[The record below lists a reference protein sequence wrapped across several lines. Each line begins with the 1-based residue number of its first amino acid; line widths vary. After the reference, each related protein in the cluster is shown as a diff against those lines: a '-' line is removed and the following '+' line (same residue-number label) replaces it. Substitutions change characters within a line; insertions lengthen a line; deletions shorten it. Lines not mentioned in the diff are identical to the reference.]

1 MKVIFGVFFDFFT
14 GRKSFSRPL
23 FSSFSTPH
31 SHFHGHFSGI
41 FHGWPILSFRIY
53 NLIFTHLHVK
63 IFENSHFSKIFTG
76 RFCFSRSL
84 FSFFLR
90 AFFFFWRA
98 LSWNFFTGC
107 KIFFTG
113 KQKKHWSLLQEIEK
127 KWVEGVSL
135 QEYLGYLILNFFISA
150 KILSIK

>member
-1 MKVIFGVFFDFFT
+1 MPVKVIFCVFFDFFT

-53 NLIFTHLHVK
+53 NLIFTHLPVK

-76 RFCFSRSL
+76 RFCFSRAL

-90 AFFFFWRA
+90 AFFFYGHFLEIFSRDA
-98 LSWNFFTGC
+98 

-127 KWVEGVSL
+127 K
-135 QEYLGYLILNFFISA
+135 
-150 KILSIK
+150 